1 MIRTIPL
8 DLVPHIE
15 NIKDEI
21 DDDLLEPRR
30 VSVRYSI
37 GRAVNA
43 VDFAVQSHKEYQQ
56 RLKSDKE

>member
-1 MIRTIPL
+1 
-8 DLVPHIE
+8 LVPHIE

-56 RLKSDKE
+56 RLKSDKNNDS